1 MSDNEK
7 KCGPMFRLKAVGIL
21 FAIYL
26 ASFGAL
32 MVADDHG
39 LLAKPPSRV
48 ITVIYSPLI
57 WFFSQVSRIL
67 K

>member
-1 MSDNEK
+1 MSRDGK
-7 KCGPMFRLKAVGIL
+7 KPDPTFRLKAAGVV

-32 MVADDHG
+32 MVADDQG
-39 LLAKPPSRV
+39 LLARPPSKV

-67 K
+67 